1 MIGFY
6 DYTVIL
12 TYLSLLSAGAGIIIS
27 LSGTGHPYI
36 GTFFLLFCGL
46 CDAFDGRV
54 ARTKDNRTDMEKAFG
69 IQIDSL
75 SDLVAFGV
83 LPACI
88 GSAMIRTSSV
98 LQALFVPHHFD
109 ALHVLHWVFNALLVL
124 YILAALI
131 RLAYFNVT
139 EEERQKTEGGTRK
152 YYLGLPVTS
161 AALIFPAV
169 MMLQYMLPMDISVIY
184 FPVILVTGLL
194 FITPI
199 KVPKPGL
206 KGILIMIGIGLLEFL
221 VMLMMHLFFRR

>member
-169 MMLQYMLPMDISVIY
+169 MMMQYMLPMDISVIY

>member
-152 YYLGLPVTS
+152 QRHVQS
-161 AALIFPAV
+161 
-169 MMLQYMLPMDISVIY
+169 
-184 FPVILVTGLL
+184 
-194 FITPI
+194 
-199 KVPKPGL
+199 
-206 KGILIMIGIGLLEFL
+206 
-221 VMLMMHLFFRR
+221 HR